1 MKVLSFIMAFVFAAS
16 AAAASMDKLSSKKLA
31 GRQVCIFPSKEH
43 YPKSYSSAD
52 WDEQNQKDCTNR
64 DDARKAAHDAGC
76 QNVRNDNHQG
86 TLCNAFGCNCDWGC
100 SIETGYDDGND
111 PNGRVFVKEKCPAS
125 YNSEDVSSRE

>member
-1 MKVLSFIMAFVFAAS
+1 MAFVFAAS

-31 GRQVCIFPSKEH
+31 GR
-43 YPKSYSSAD
+43 
-52 WDEQNQKDCTNR
+52 QKDCTNR

-125 YNSEDVSSRE
+125 YNSEDHDLGQKVDKWQYSAVSALDSSDSASVPSVMGKQ